1 MQSSYRRAIILNL
14 SASVVWASTSVMIRY
29 VSAGFPVMFQS
40 FARYLAS
47 LMVLWPLFFSA
58 APLEERR
65 HVGANLAHLL
75 PRMALIALM
84 NFGFQAAYTG
94 ALYILYPGLA
104 MLIYQSAAI
113 FSVLLGFLFF
123 ADERCLL
130 TRPLFYTGLAAAAAG
145 VLLTVSPGSGGS
157 SAPLTGVILVLAA
170 ALSWAGLTTMVRA
183 WLPGFSPYFVNAA
196 VFTFVTPLF
205 LASHLLIEGPQ
216 VQFQASF
223 SMWTVMILSGLIG
236 IGLGHSLFYRSVP
249 HLGVSLSNI
258 LQLTR
263 PFFAAVFSFL
273 IFGECLSPLQILGG
287 LLLIGGA
294 YSVTI
299 LRREKRVR
307 E

>member
-47 LMVLWPLFFSA
+47 LIVLWPLFFSA

-123 ADERCLL
+123 ADERSLL
-130 TRPLFYTGLAAAAAG
+130 KRPLFYAGLAAAAAG

-157 SAPLTGVILVLAA
+157 GAPLAGVVPCTGGGHLLGGAYHH
-170 ALSWAGLTTMVRA
+170 GNG
-183 WLPGFSPYFVNAA
+183 PGFPDFPPYFVNAA

-205 LASHLLIEGPQ
+205 LASHLLIQGPQ
-216 VQFQASF
+216 VQFQASL
-223 SMWTVMILSGLIG
+223 SMWAVMILSGLIG

-249 HLGVSLSNI
+249 HLGVSVSQHSAADPAPSLPRSF
-258 LQLTR
+258 
-263 PFFAAVFSFL
+263 PF
-273 IFGECLSPLQILGG
+273 
-287 LLLIGGA
+287 
-294 YSVTI
+294 
-299 LRREKRVR
+299 
-307 E
+307 

>member
-1 MQSSYRRAIILNL
+1 MFRVIFIL
-14 SASVVWASTSVMIRY
+14 
-29 VSAGFPVMFQS
+29 
-40 FARYLAS
+40 
-47 LMVLWPLFFSA
+47 
-58 APLEERR
+58 
-65 HVGANLAHLL
+65 
-75 PRMALIALM
+75 
-84 NFGFQAAYTG
+84 
-94 ALYILYPGLA
+94 
-104 MLIYQSAAI
+104 
-113 FSVLLGFLFF
+113 
-123 ADERCLL
+123 
-130 TRPLFYTGLAAAAAG
+130 
-145 VLLTVSPGSGGS
+145 
-157 SAPLTGVILVLAA
+157 LAA

-273 IFGECLSPLQILGG
+273 IFGERLSPLQILGG

-294 YSVTI
+294 YSVTM
-299 LRREKRVR
+299 LRREKKHAG
-307 E
+307 

>member
-1 MQSSYRRAIILNL
+1 
-14 SASVVWASTSVMIRY
+14 
-29 VSAGFPVMFQS
+29 
-40 FARYLAS
+40 
-47 LMVLWPLFFSA
+47 
-58 APLEERR
+58 
-65 HVGANLAHLL
+65 
-75 PRMALIALM
+75 
-84 NFGFQAAYTG
+84 
-94 ALYILYPGLA
+94 

-123 ADERCLL
+123 ADERSLL
-130 TRPLFYTGLAAAAAG
+130 KRPLFYTGLAAAAAG

-236 IGLGHSLFYRSVP
+236 IGLGHSSFTVP
-249 HLGVSLSNI
+249 YPIWGSHCPTFCS
-258 LQLTR
+258 
-263 PFFAAVFSFL
+263 
-273 IFGECLSPLQILGG
+273 
-287 LLLIGGA
+287 
-294 YSVTI
+294 
-299 LRREKRVR
+299 
-307 E
+307 

>member
-1 MQSSYRRAIILNL
+1 VQASYRRAIILNL

-47 LMVLWPLFFSA
+47 LIVLWPLFFSA
-58 APLEERR
+58 APQEERK
-65 HVGANLAHLL
+65 HVGENLAHLL

-94 ALYILYPGLA
+94 ALYIIYPGLA

-123 ADERCLL
+123 ADERSLL
-130 TRPLFYTGLAAAAAG
+130 KRPLFYTGLAAAAAG
-145 VLLTVSPGSGGS
+145 VLLTVSPGSEGS
-157 SAPLTGVILVLAA
+157 SAPLAGVVLVLAA

-205 LASHLLIEGPQ
+205 LASHLLIQGAQ
-216 VQFQASF
+216 VQFQASAG
-223 SMWTVMILSGLIG
+223 MWIVMILSGLIG
-236 IGLGHSLFYRSVP
+236 IGLGQSLFYRSVP
-249 HLGVSLSNI
+249 RLGVSLSNI

-273 IFGECLSPLQILGG
+273 VFGERLSPLQILGG